1 MLKFYQYW
9 DQFKIILLERNL
21 YTLNIDTIF
30 HAAAYKHVPL
40 IERNII
46 EGIKNNVYGT
56 KLLIDFS
63 IKYNIKKFVLI
74 SSDKAVRPTNYM
86 GATKRV
92 VKYYV
97 YWEIKCKID
106 EILYC

>member
-1 MLKFYQYW
+1 MGSIQDRFV
-9 DQFKIILLERNL
+9 LERIFS
-21 YTLNIDTIF
+21 TLNIDTIF

-74 SSDKAVRPTNYM
+74 SSDKAVRPTN
-86 GATKRV
+86 
-92 VKYYV
+92 
-97 YWEIKCKID
+97 
-106 EILYC
+106 

>member
-1 MLKFYQYW
+1 MC
-9 DQFKIILLERNL
+9 N
-21 YTLNIDTIF
+21 
-30 HAAAYKHVPL
+30 
-40 IERNII
+40 
-46 EGIKNNVYGT
+46 GT

-92 VKYYV
+92 A
-97 YWEIKCKID
+97 
-106 EILYC
+106 EILCLLGNQVQNKTKFCIVRFGNVFRIIRFCSATF